1 MSRYFAPAIAIGTG
15 LIVLLG
21 YFFENSSIGALR
33 ITIVQWSVILA
44 GAAVFVGIIN
54 LITVHA
60 NKIFKRDKDRV
71 YSLFLIAALLLTLT
85 YGFLHNPSDPV
96 MVNIFNA
103 VIFPVE
109 ASLMAIMAITLI
121 YAAIRLLRRRAD
133 LMTFIFLAVAVVVM
147 LGAAPWPF
155 FQLPLVADLIRPKI
169 INVLSTSGARGILI
183 GVGLG
188 TLLTG
193 LRVLMG
199 ADRPYG
205 GK

>member
-21 YFFENSSIGALR
+21 YFFENSSMGSVR
-33 ITIVQWSVILA
+33 IAIVQWAVILA
-44 GAAVFVGIIN
+44 GAAVFVGVIN

-60 NKIFKRDKDRV
+60 NKIFKRDKGRV

-85 YGFLHNPSDPV
+85 YGFLLGPTDPA
-96 MVNIFNA
+96 MINIFNA

-109 ASLMAIMAITLI
+109 ASLMAIMAVTLI

-133 LMTFIFLAVAVVVM
+133 LMTIIFLAIAVVMM

-155 FQLPLVADLIRPKI
+155 IQLPLIADLFRPKI

-199 ADRPYG
+199 VDRPYG

>member
-21 YFFENSSIGALR
+21 YFFENTVLGTLR
-33 ITIVQWSVILA
+33 IVIVQWAVILA
-44 GAAVFVGIIN
+44 GAAVFVGVAN
-54 LITVHA
+54 LIIVHFT
-60 NKIFKRDKDRV
+60 KIVKKDKERV
-71 YSLFLIAALLLTLT
+71 YSLLLITALLLTLT
-85 YGFLHNPSDPV
+85 YGFMLSPSSPT

-103 VIFPVE
+103 VILPVE
-109 ASLMAIMAITLI
+109 ASLMAIMAVTLI
-121 YAAIRLLRRRAD
+121 YAAIRLLRRRSD
-133 LMTFIFLAVAVVVM
+133 LMSIIFLLVAVVVM
-147 LGAAPWPF
+147 IGAAPWPF
-155 FQLPLVADLIRPKI
+155 IQLPLIADLFRPI
-169 INVLSTSGARGILI
+169 IVGTLATGGARGILI
-183 GVGLG
+183 GVALG